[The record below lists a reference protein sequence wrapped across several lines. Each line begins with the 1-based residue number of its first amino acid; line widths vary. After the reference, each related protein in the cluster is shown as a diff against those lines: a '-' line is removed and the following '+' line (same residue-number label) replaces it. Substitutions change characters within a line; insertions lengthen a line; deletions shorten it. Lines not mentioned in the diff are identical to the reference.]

1 MSCVLGKQST
11 APLLIYLLHCFLQS
25 TKHAYTK
32 IQSYASFF
40 TLQLTEIITWGR
52 KYSKKHISQ
61 LNENAMDY
69 KCVRQE
75 QGIHLAS

>member
-11 APLLIYLLHCFLQS
+11 ALLLTYFLHCFLQS
-25 TKHAYTK
+25 TIHAYTN
-32 IQSYASFF
+32 IQSYASFV
-40 TLQLTEIITWGR
+40 TLQLTEIISWGR

-61 LNENAMDY
+61 LSGNAMDY

-75 QGIHLAS
+75 